1 MLDQKYVTFYARSS
15 KVPLDVAE
23 RDVVL
28 TYVLKILSEDML
40 KRLAFKGGTC
50 LKKTH
55 FGSSGRFSMDLDFT
69 SLSISA
75 GELQS
80 QFKQLLDKRSHFGIE
95 FKVSEEN
102 SRKGADDC
110 EQIIPSRNRLFP

>member
-28 TYVLKILSEDML
+28 TYVLKILSEDIL

-50 LKKTH
+50 LKKTR
-55 FGSSGRFSMDLDFT
+55 FGRSGRFSMDLDFT
-69 SLSISA
+69 SLSISTDD
-75 GELQS
+75 LRS
-80 QFKQLLDKRSHFGIE
+80 QLKQLLDKRSHFGIE
-95 FKVSEEN
+95 FKVS
-102 SRKGADDC
+102 DTT
-110 EQIIPSRNRLFP
+110 